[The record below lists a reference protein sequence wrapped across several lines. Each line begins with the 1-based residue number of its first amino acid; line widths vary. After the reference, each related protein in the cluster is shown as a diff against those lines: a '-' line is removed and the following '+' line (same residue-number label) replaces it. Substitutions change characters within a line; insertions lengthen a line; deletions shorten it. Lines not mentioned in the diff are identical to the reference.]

1 MIRNWKWTFYVWTT
15 IYIYVMLIMI
25 LFCCFKPLVLPTS
38 AALPDPNARDF
49 PVEVVRERRGK
60 RREDREISEEL
71 RRWQRSR
78 GKRKAITFCG
88 VSPPEASSITFRR
101 EDRSGVTEEG
111 IGDS

>member
-1 MIRNWKWTFYVWTT
+1 M
-15 IYIYVMLIMI
+15 YIYVMLIMI

-38 AALPDPNARDF
+38 AALAGAIARDF
-49 PVEVVRERRGK
+49 PVETVRERRSKG
-60 RREDREISEEL
+60 REDREMSEEL

-88 VSPPEASSITFRR
+88 VSPPEASNISFRR
-101 EDRSGVTEEG
+101 EDRSGVES